1 MDNTKS
7 WIKKDDLNYT
17 FEVDG
22 KTIGT
27 LEIIYTN
34 LDRKAIFI
42 IENQKFTLK
51 YNGFWKSNFE
61 IKDEN
66 QAIILKSFTEKWY
79 ANSTILDYKGN
90 KLKLKVRN
98 NPLAEYVIFDGEKE
112 ILAYALDTNLGKPSV
127 RINSNSSDYLLH
139 FLLWYIFVPIAQEN
153 IGDDFTFLT
162 LIA

>member
-27 LEIIYTN
+27 LEVIYTN

>member
-1 MDNTKS
+1 MIPFDH
-7 WIKKDDLNYT
+7 
-17 FEVDG
+17 
-22 KTIGT
+22 
-27 LEIIYTN
+27 
-34 LDRKAIFI
+34 
-42 IENQKFTLK
+42 
-51 YNGFWKSNFE
+51 FWKSNFE